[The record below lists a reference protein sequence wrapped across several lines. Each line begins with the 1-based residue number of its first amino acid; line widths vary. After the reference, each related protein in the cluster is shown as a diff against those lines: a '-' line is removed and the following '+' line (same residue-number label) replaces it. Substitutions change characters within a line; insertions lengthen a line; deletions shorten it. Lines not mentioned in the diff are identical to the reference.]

1 MFHQKICIDEV
12 KRAILLILFNTLRLK
27 CTNTILLRKYGR
39 KLILQ
44 CRGGVSTLF
53 SPLHTMTFYVV
64 TLIYQKQG
72 TIQLLCNFKYFL
84 IIFKYFWK
92 NNFFHT
98 GKLLVMPMLKKYIS
112 WYVWNVSQM
121 YFHVFQAASCP
132 MKNTMKRRRCKFH
145 LFLPFFDMKE
155 QKRRQAYL
163 NLDKYYLEPWNTIQW

>member
-1 MFHQKICIDEV
+1 MFHQKICIDKV

-27 CTNTILLRKYGR
+27 CTNTILLREYGG

-44 CRGGVSTLF
+44 GGCVNTFQLIAHYDISR
-53 SPLHTMTFYVV
+53 SNIDISKARHHTV
-64 TLIYQKQG
+64 TMQY
-72 TIQLLCNFKYFL
+72 FKYFQ